1 MCCLM
6 DSIPTRPPRR
16 HRGRLVRL
24 LHAIGVSS
32 RGFTLVEILAA
43 IALIVIGLLGLTAT
57 VGSGAVSGIVSGQAG
72 ATRAYYVSTATALAQ
87 QRLEQL
93 RRLTYSDD
101 TDDFASSP
109 PTGFSDEDYG
119 SISGYTS
126 FKREVRVTSDSPGAN
141 IKTISVKVT
150 YRLPTATGRNEESM
164 IVYTLRAK
172 RP

>member
-1 MCCLM
+1 M
-6 DSIPTRPPRR
+6 DYSN
-16 HRGRLVRL
+16 
-24 LHAIGVSS
+24 S
-32 RGFTLVEILAA
+32 RGFTLVEVLAA

-57 VGSGAVSGIVSGQAG
+57 VGSGAVSALSSGQG
-72 ATRAYYVSTATALAQ
+72 VATRAYYVSTATTLAQ

-93 RRLTYSDD
+93 RRLTYSDS
-101 TDDFASSP
+101 TDDFSSSP

-119 SISGYTS
+119 SISGYS
-126 FKREVRVTSDSPGAN
+126 NFKREVRVTSNSPGTN

-150 YRLPTATGRNEESM
+150 YRLPTATGRNEESL